1 MNGKAS
7 PGSTPKEEFPKSGSV
22 ISSDDFRTACGLWAS
37 GVSIVTTVDADGKPF
52 GLTMNAVTSLSLD
65 PPMFLVCVDSG
76 SDTLKAMLDS
86 GVFCVNV
93 LTQAQQELS
102 NRFAKKGDDKFSGV
116 GYVAGR
122 TGAPI
127 LANTLLSVECSVSDV
142 LAGGDHQIF
151 CGEVKSVFANDSAEA
166 EPLLYYRGR
175 YGSVNKA

>member
-1 MNGKAS
+1 MNGKVS
-7 PGSTPKEEFPKSGSV
+7 LGSTPKEEFRKGDSV

-37 GVSIVTTVDADGKPF
+37 GVSIVTTVDTDGKPF

-65 PPMFLVCVDSG
+65 PPMFLVCVDNG

-86 GVFCVNV
+86 RVFCVNV

-102 NRFAKKGDDKFSGV
+102 NRFAKKGNDKFSGV
-116 GYVAGR
+116 EYAGGR

-127 LANTLLSVECSVSDV
+127 LANTLLSIECKVSEV
-142 LAGGDHQIF
+142 VAGGDHQIF
-151 CGEVKSVFANDSAEA
+151 CGEVEHVFANDSAET

-175 YGSVNKA
+175 YGSVNQA